1 MDFTQR
7 NVNQIYPKMN
17 PVWDVIVIGGGPAGM
32 MAAGTA
38 ASHGKRVLL
47 LEKNEKLGKK
57 LFLTGKGR
65 CNITNAAAIE
75 TFMEH
80 IPKNSK
86 FLYSAFSAFSN
97 LDLMNFFEQL
107 GVKLKV
113 EQGKRVFP
121 ASDKSSDIIKALVKY
136 LRQSNVQVKLNTQV
150 IEILAENHMV
160 KGVKLKDGTIL
171 YAEKVILA
179 TGGMS
184 YPETGS
190 TGDGYDF
197 ARKLGHTIVPP
208 EPSLV
213 PVETAE
219 EWVREL
225 QGLALKNV
233 STAIIVDNKKIHSE
247 FGEML
252 FTHFGVSGP
261 IILTL
266 STFIKNYLK
275 QSKPVFLSIDLKPA
289 LSEKTLD
296 VRLQRDFA
304 RYSRRQFKN
313 ALGDLLPKRLIPVII
328 KLSGIEST
336 KVVHQL
342 TRAERHQLLH
352 LLKDLRLT
360 VKSLRPLAEAII
372 TSGGISVK
380 EIDST
385 TMQSKLISGLYFA
398 GEVIDVDALTGGY
411 NLQIAFSTG
420 FLAGKAC
427 ADI

>member
-1 MDFTQR
+1 MKT
-7 NVNQIYPKMN
+7 
-17 PVWDVIVIGGGPAGM
+17 VWDVIVVGGGPAGM
-32 MAAGTA
+32 MAAGTS
-38 ASHGKRVLL
+38 ASRGKRVLL

-65 CNITNAAAIE
+65 CNITNFSAIE
-75 TFMEH
+75 TFIE
-80 IPKNSK
+80 NVTRNGK

-121 ASDKSSDIIKALVKY
+121 ASDKSSDIIKALIKF
-136 LRQSNVQVKLNTQV
+136 LRQNNVQIKLNARVT
-150 IEILAENHMV
+150 EILAENRIV
-160 KGVKLKDGTIL
+160 QGVKLQDGTIIL
-171 YAEKVILA
+171 GKKVILA

-190 TGDGYDF
+190 TGDGYEF
-197 ARKLGHTIVPP
+197 ASKLGHTIIPP

-213 PVETAE
+213 PVETTE
-219 EWVREL
+219 NWVREL

-233 STAIIVDNKKIHSE
+233 SAALIVDDKKIHSE

-266 STFIKNYLK
+266 STVIKKFLAQK
-275 QSKPVFLSIDLKPA
+275 IPVFLSIDLKPA
-289 LSEKTLD
+289 LSEKILD

-313 ALGDLLPKRLIPVII
+313 ALGDLLPTKLIPIII
-328 KLSGIEST
+328 KLSGIEPT
-336 KVVHQL
+336 KFVHQL
-342 TRAERHQLLH
+342 TRAERHKLLH
-352 LLKDLRLT
+352 LLKDFRLT
-360 VKSLRPLAEAII
+360 VKCLRPLAEAII
-372 TSGGISVK
+372 TSGGVSVN

-385 TMQSKLISGLYFA
+385 TMQSKLITGLYFA
-398 GEVIDVDALTGGY
+398 GEIIDVDALTGG
-411 NLQIAFSTG
+411 
-420 FLAGKAC
+420 
-427 ADI
+427 